1 MMALNDVKGNPLI
14 FDNVAGF
21 AAFFDDF
28 DPAFLLKNVDICEF
42 VLEYQDVAIK
52 SYPAHLGMHW
62 AIDAAVNVLQM
73 VGTDLSNF
81 LNKIDRI
88 EIKAPRSKY
97 IDRSVPQNEHEARH
111 SFQFNACT
119 ALLDGEV
126 TVESYHDCNLTRPE
140 LLFLLD
146 KTTIVGEKDNI
157 PSFETMYVE
166 VSVYLKDNHVI
177 SHRCTTPKG
186 HWRKPLSDNEV
197 ERKFIRNTEMLDK
210 YKRDKLTHYVWNIDT
225 VYPAKSLID
234 LL

>member
-1 MMALNDVKGNPLI
+1 MALNDVQGNPLI

-28 DPAFLLKNVDICEF
+28 DPDFLLKNVDICEF
-42 VLEYQDVAIK
+42 VLEYQDVAFK

-62 AIDAAVNVLQM
+62 AIDAAINVLQM
-73 VGTDLSNF
+73 ADMDLSNF
-81 LNKIDRI
+81 LNQIDRI

-126 TVESYHDCNLTRPE
+126 TVESYHDCNRTRPE

-177 SHRCTTPKG
+177 RHRCTTPKG

-197 ERKFIRNTEMLDK
+197 EGKFIRNTEILKK
-210 YKRDKLTHYVWNIDT
+210 YKRDKLTDYVWNIDT
-225 VYPAKSLID
+225 VFPAKSLID